1 MIPIFGIEFFEW
13 KLLKKLFDYI
23 KILFDGVKSIMRISG
38 NIVDLERGDIFPGTV
53 NVEKNKIAHIER
65 EDAEYDRYIIP
76 GFVDAHIHIESSM
89 LVPSEFA
96 RIAVVHGTVGVV
108 SDPHEIANVLGI
120 SGIKYMIKNSKKTS
134 PMKFFFGVPS
144 CVPASPFEN
153 TGYTLGSED
162 VEKLLSRKDLYFL
175 AEVMNYPGVINQ
187 DPEIINKI
195 KAAKRYGKPVD
206 GHAPGLT
213 GEKLKKY
220 IKAGISTDHECFTI
234 KEAKEKIRMGMKI
247 LIRDGSAAHNFDD
260 LLPLLEENYKS
271 CMLCSDDKHP
281 DDLIKGHINLLVK
294 KAINSGIDPIKVLT
308 AASYNPIA
316 HYKLDI
322 GLLREGDPADFLVV
336 NNLNDLRIL
345 KTVIDGVEVA
355 TDEGS
360 NIEYI
365 KPALINNFNTHLKK
379 TMDFGLK
386 CKKDFINVIVA
397 IDGQLITEKISVEP
411 KIVEGFAVS
420 DVDRDIL
427 KIVVVNRYKNT
438 NPSVSFIKN
447 FGLKSGAIAS
457 SIAHDSHNIICV
469 GVTDEDICNAVNLII
484 KNKGGICV
492 VDKREELILPL
503 PIAGIISNREYE
515 WVAERY
521 VELNEKARKLGTS
534 LKSPFMTLS
543 FMGLTVIP
551 KIKLSDMGLFD
562 SEHFKFIDVC
572 E

>member
-1 MIPIFGIEFFEW
+1 VLRE
-13 KLLKKLFDYI
+13 
-23 KILFDGVKSIMRISG
+23 IMNISG
-38 NIVDLERGDIFPGTV
+38 NIVDLENQEIFSGTV
-53 NVEKNKIAHIER
+53 KVKGGRITHIER
-65 EDAEYDRYIIP
+65 ENTEYDRYIIP

-108 SDPHEIANVLGI
+108 SDPHEIANVLGV
-120 SGIKYMIKNSKKTS
+120 SGIDYMIENSKRS

-153 TGYTLGSED
+153 TGYSLNSED
-162 VEKLLSRKDLYFL
+162 VVKLLGRKDLYFL
-175 AEVMNYPGVINQ
+175 AEVMNYPGVINH
-187 DPEIINKI
+187 DPEVMSKI
-195 KAAKRYGKPVD
+195 KAAKEYGKPVD

-220 IKAGISTDHECFTI
+220 IEAGISTDHECFTI
-234 KEAKEKIRMGMKI
+234 KEAKEKIRNGMKI
-247 LIRDGSAAHNFDD
+247 LIREGSAAHNFDD

-294 KAINSGIDPIKVLT
+294 KAIKSGINPIKVLT
-308 AASYNPIA
+308 AASYNPVV
-316 HYKLDI
+316 HYNLNV

-336 NNLNDLRIL
+336 NNLDDLMIL
-345 KTVIDGVEVA
+345 KTVINGVEVA
-355 TDEGS
+355 TEGVS

-365 KPALINNFNTHLKK
+365 APDIINNFNTNLKK
-379 TMDFGLK
+379 PKDFSLK
-386 CKKDFINVIVA
+386 CEKDFINVIVA
-397 IDGQLITEKISVEP
+397 VDGQLITEKISVEP
-411 KIVEGFAVS
+411 RIVDGFAVS

-438 NPSVSFIKN
+438 NTAVGFIKN
-447 FGLKSGAIAS
+447 FGLKSGAVAS
-457 SIAHDSHNIICV
+457 SVAHDSHNIICV
-469 GVTDEDICNAVNLII
+469 GVSDDDICNAVNLII

-492 VDKREELILPL
+492 VNNDEMVVLPL
-503 PIAGIISNREYE
+503 PIAGIISNESYD
-515 WVAERY
+515 WVADKY
-521 VELNEKARKLGTS
+521 VELNEKVKELGTS
-534 LKSPFMTLS
+534 LKAPFMTLS

-562 SEHFKFIDVC
+562 SERFRFIDVC

>member
-1 MIPIFGIEFFEW
+1 MN
-13 KLLKKLFDYI
+13 
-23 KILFDGVKSIMRISG
+23 ISG
-38 NIVDLERGDIFPGTV
+38 NIVDLENQEIFSGTV
-53 NVEKNKIAHIER
+53 NVKGGRITHIER
-65 EDAEYDRYIIP
+65 ENTEHDRYIIP
-76 GFVDAHIHIESSM
+76 GFVDSHIHIESSM

-108 SDPHEIANVLGI
+108 SDPHEIANVLGV
-120 SGIKYMIKNSKKTS
+120 SGIDYMIENSKKS

-153 TGYTLGSED
+153 TGYSLNSED
-162 VEKLLSRKDLYFL
+162 VVKLLGRKDLYFL
-175 AEVMNYPGVINQ
+175 AEVMNYPGVINH
-187 DPEIINKI
+187 DPEVMSKI
-195 KAAKRYGKPVD
+195 KAAKEYGKPVD

-220 IKAGISTDHECFTI
+220 IEAGISTDHECFTI
-234 KEAKEKIRMGMKI
+234 KEAKEKIRNGMKI
-247 LIRDGSAAHNFDD
+247 LIREGSAAHNFDD

-294 KAINSGIDPIKVLT
+294 KAINSGINPIKVLT
-308 AASYNPIA
+308 AASYNPVV
-316 HYKLDI
+316 HYNLNV

-336 NNLNDLRIL
+336 NNLDDLMIL
-345 KTVIDGVEVA
+345 KTVINGVEVA
-355 TDEGS
+355 TEGVS

-365 KPALINNFNTHLKK
+365 APDIINNFNTTLKK
-379 TMDFGLK
+379 PKDFSLK
-386 CKKDFINVIVA
+386 CEKDFINVIVA
-397 IDGQLITEKISVEP
+397 VDGQLITEKISVEP
-411 KIVEGFAVS
+411 RIVDGFAVS

-438 NPSVSFIKN
+438 NPAVGFIKN

-457 SIAHDSHNIICV
+457 SVAHDSHNIICV
-469 GVTDEDICNAVNLII
+469 GVSDDDICNAVNLII

-492 VDKREELILPL
+492 VNNDEMMALPL
-503 PIAGIISNREYE
+503 PIAGIISNQSYD
-515 WVAERY
+515 WVADRY
-521 VELNEKARKLGTS
+521 VELNEKVKELGTS
-534 LKSPFMTLS
+534 LKAPFMTLS

-562 SEHFKFIDVC
+562 SERFRFIDVC

>member
-1 MIPIFGIEFFEW
+1 MIPIFGIELFEW

-23 KILFDGVKSIMRISG
+23 KILFDGVKNIMRISG
-38 NIVDLERGDIFPGTV
+38 NIVDLEGGEIFPGAV
-53 NVEKNKIAHIER
+53 NVEKSKITHIER

-108 SDPHEIANVLGI
+108 SDPHEIANVLGV
-120 SGIKYMIKNSKKTS
+120 SGIDYMIENSKRS

-175 AEVMNYPGVINQ
+175 AEVMNYPGVINKT
-187 DPEIINKI
+187 PEVIRKI
-195 KAAKRYGKPVD
+195 EAAKKYGKPID

-234 KEAKEKIRMGMKI
+234 KEAKEKIRNGMKI
-247 LIRDGSAAHNFDD
+247 LIREGSAAHNFDD
-260 LLPLLEENYKS
+260 LLPLLEEDYKS

-281 DDLIKGHINLLVK
+281 DDMIKGHINLLVK

-308 AASYNPIA
+308 AASYNPVI
-316 HYKLDI
+316 HYNLNV
-322 GLLREGDPADFLVV
+322 GLLKEGDPADFLVV
-336 NNLNDLRIL
+336 NNLSDLEVL
-345 KTVIDGVEVA
+345 KTFIDGVEVA
-355 TDEGS
+355 TDGS
-360 NIEYI
+360 SDI
-365 KPALINNFNTHLKK
+365 KYVEPSLINNFNTNLKK
-379 TMDFGLK
+379 PRDFRLK
-386 CKKDFINVIVA
+386 CEKDFINVIVA
-397 IDGQLITEKISVEP
+397 VDGQLITEKISVEP
-411 KIVEGFAVS
+411 RIVDGFAVS

-438 NPSVSFIKN
+438 NPAVGFIKN
-447 FGLKSGAIAS
+447 FGLKSGAVAS

-469 GVTDEDICNAVNLII
+469 GVSDEDICNAVNLII
-484 KNKGGICV
+484 KNRGGICIV
-492 VDKREELILPL
+492 NNEEGLILPL
-503 PIAGIISNREYE
+503 PIAGIISNQSYD

-521 VELNEKARKLGTS
+521 VELNEKVKELGTS
-534 LKSPFMTLS
+534 LKAPFMTLS

-551 KIKLSDMGLFD
+551 KIKISDMGLFD
-562 SEHFKFIDVC
+562 SEKFKFIDVC

>member
-1 MIPIFGIEFFEW
+1 MN
-13 KLLKKLFDYI
+13 
-23 KILFDGVKSIMRISG
+23 ISG
-38 NIVDLERGDIFPGTV
+38 NIVDLENQEIFSGTV
-53 NVEKNKIAHIER
+53 KVKGGRITHIKR
-65 EDAEYDRYIIP
+65 ENTEYDRYIIP
-76 GFVDAHIHIESSM
+76 GFVDSHIHIESSM

-108 SDPHEIANVLGI
+108 SDPHEIANVLGV
-120 SGIKYMIKNSKKTS
+120 SGIDYMIENSKKS

-153 TGYTLGSED
+153 TGYSLNSED
-162 VEKLLSRKDLYFL
+162 VVKLLGRKDLYFL
-175 AEVMNYPGVINQ
+175 AEVMNYPGVINH
-187 DPEIINKI
+187 DPEVMSKI
-195 KAAKRYGKPVD
+195 KAAKEYGKPVD

-220 IKAGISTDHECFTI
+220 IEAGISTDHECFTI
-234 KEAKEKIRMGMKI
+234 KEAKEKIRNGMKI
-247 LIRDGSAAHNFDD
+247 LIREGSAAHNFDD

-294 KAINSGIDPIKVLT
+294 KAINSGINPIKVLT
-308 AASYNPIA
+308 AASYNPVV
-316 HYKLDI
+316 HYNLNV

-336 NNLNDLRIL
+336 NNLDDLMIL
-345 KTVIDGVEVA
+345 KTVINGMEVA
-355 TDEGS
+355 TEGVS

-365 KPALINNFNTHLKK
+365 APDIINNFNTNLKK
-379 TMDFGLK
+379 PKDFSLK
-386 CKKDFINVIVA
+386 CEKDFINVIVA
-397 IDGQLITEKISVEP
+397 VDGQLITEKISVEP
-411 KIVEGFAVS
+411 RIVDGFAVS

-438 NPSVSFIKN
+438 NPAVGFIKN

-457 SIAHDSHNIICV
+457 SVAHDSHNIICV
-469 GVTDEDICNAVNLII
+469 GVSDDDICNAVNLII

-492 VDKREELILPL
+492 VNNDEMMALPL
-503 PIAGIISNREYE
+503 PIAGIISNQSYD
-515 WVAERY
+515 WVADRY
-521 VELNEKARKLGTS
+521 VELNEKVKELGTS
-534 LKSPFMTLS
+534 LKAPFMTLS

-562 SEHFKFIDVC
+562 SERFRFIDVC

>member
-1 MIPIFGIEFFEW
+1 MN
-13 KLLKKLFDYI
+13 
-23 KILFDGVKSIMRISG
+23 ISG
-38 NIVDLERGDIFPGTV
+38 NIVDLENQEIFSGTV
-53 NVEKNKIAHIER
+53 KVKGGRIIHIKR
-65 EDAEYDRYIIP
+65 ENTEYDRYIIP
-76 GFVDAHIHIESSM
+76 GFVDSHIHIESSM

-108 SDPHEIANVLGI
+108 SDPHEIANVLGV
-120 SGIKYMIKNSKKTS
+120 SGIDYMIENSKKS

-153 TGYTLGSED
+153 TGYSLNSED
-162 VEKLLSRKDLYFL
+162 VVKLLGRKDLYFL
-175 AEVMNYPGVINQ
+175 AEVMNYPGVINH
-187 DPEIINKI
+187 DPEVMSKI
-195 KAAKRYGKPVD
+195 KAAKEYGKPVD

-220 IKAGISTDHECFTI
+220 IEAGISTDHECFTI
-234 KEAKEKIRMGMKI
+234 KEAKEKIRNGMKI
-247 LIRDGSAAHNFDD
+247 LIREGSAAHNFDD

-294 KAINSGIDPIKVLT
+294 KAINSGINPIKVLT
-308 AASYNPIA
+308 AASYNPVV
-316 HYKLDI
+316 HYNLNV

-336 NNLNDLRIL
+336 NNLDDLMIL
-345 KTVIDGVEVA
+345 KTVINGMEVA
-355 TDEGS
+355 TEGVS

-365 KPALINNFNTHLKK
+365 TPDIINNFNTTLKK
-379 TMDFGLK
+379 PKDFSLK
-386 CKKDFINVIVA
+386 CEKDFINVIVA
-397 IDGQLITEKISVEP
+397 VDGQLITEKISVEP
-411 KIVEGFAVS
+411 RIVDGFAVS

-438 NPSVSFIKN
+438 NPAVGFIKN

-457 SIAHDSHNIICV
+457 SVAHDSHNIICV
-469 GVTDEDICNAVNLII
+469 GVSDDDICNAVNLII

-492 VDKREELILPL
+492 VNNDEMMALPL
-503 PIAGIISNREYE
+503 PIAGIISNQSYD
-515 WVAERY
+515 WVADRY
-521 VELNEKARKLGTS
+521 VELNEKVKELGTS
-534 LKSPFMTLS
+534 LKAPFMTLS

-562 SEHFKFIDVC
+562 SERFRFIDVC

>member
-1 MIPIFGIEFFEW
+1 MN
-13 KLLKKLFDYI
+13 
-23 KILFDGVKSIMRISG
+23 ISG
-38 NIVDLERGDIFPGTV
+38 NIVDLENQEIFSGTV
-53 NVEKNKIAHIER
+53 NVKGGRITHIKR
-65 EDAEYDRYIIP
+65 ENTEYDRYIIP
-76 GFVDAHIHIESSM
+76 GFVDSHIHIESSM

-108 SDPHEIANVLGI
+108 SDPHEIANVLGV
-120 SGIKYMIKNSKKTS
+120 SGIDYMIENSKKS

-153 TGYTLGSED
+153 TGYSLNSED
-162 VEKLLSRKDLYFL
+162 VVKLLGRKDLYFL
-175 AEVMNYPGVINQ
+175 AEVMNYPGVINH
-187 DPEIINKI
+187 DPEVMSKI
-195 KAAKRYGKPVD
+195 KAAKEYGKPVD

-220 IKAGISTDHECFTI
+220 IEAGISTDHECFTI
-234 KEAKEKIRMGMKI
+234 KEAKEKIRNGMKI
-247 LIRDGSAAHNFDD
+247 LIREGSAAHNFDD

-294 KAINSGIDPIKVLT
+294 KAINSGINPIKVLT
-308 AASYNPIA
+308 AASYNPVV
-316 HYKLDI
+316 HYNLNV

-336 NNLNDLRIL
+336 NNLDDLMIL
-345 KTVIDGVEVA
+345 KTVINGMEVA
-355 TDEGS
+355 TEGVS

-365 KPALINNFNTHLKK
+365 APDIINNFNTTLKK
-379 TMDFGLK
+379 PKDFSLK
-386 CKKDFINVIVA
+386 CEKDFINVIVA
-397 IDGQLITEKISVEP
+397 VDGQLITEKISVEP
-411 KIVEGFAVS
+411 RIVDGFAVS

-438 NPSVSFIKN
+438 NTAVGFIKN

-457 SIAHDSHNIICV
+457 SVAHDSHNIICV
-469 GVTDEDICNAVNLII
+469 GVSDDDICNAVNLII

-492 VDKREELILPL
+492 VNNDEMMALPL
-503 PIAGIISNREYE
+503 PIAGIISNQSYD
-515 WVAERY
+515 WVADRY
-521 VELNEKARKLGTS
+521 VELNEKVKELGTS
-534 LKSPFMTLS
+534 LKAPFMTLS

-562 SEHFKFIDVC
+562 SERFRFIDVC